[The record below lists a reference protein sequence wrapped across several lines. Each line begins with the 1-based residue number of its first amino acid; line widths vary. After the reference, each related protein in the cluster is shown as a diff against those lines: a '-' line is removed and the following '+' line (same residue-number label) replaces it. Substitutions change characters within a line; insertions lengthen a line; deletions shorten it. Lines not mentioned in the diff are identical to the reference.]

1 MKKDSLSV
9 STESSQVSS
18 IVFCDSTPLTLQNRP
33 LQRIIIDE
41 RERPSGVPEEL
52 RSLGAPVEY
61 RVLDVADYVVGSY
74 AVERKSVRDFVSS
87 LYSGRLFDQ
96 ARRLGE
102 AYRASMLVVEGDLW
116 DELKHVRNPRSLWG
130 ALISSVL
137 DFGLN
142 IFFTP
147 DGKQTAQFLFTL
159 GRGGRHSRGSG
170 GPPII
175 VKKPRGQDI
184 NRFQLSVLASL
195 PGIGPQTAGQLLGY
209 FGSLR
214 KVFSASM
221 TEIAVGAGLGRS
233 KALALTKL
241 LDSRYKASRTLIS
254 QASLRQE

>member
-1 MKKDSLSV
+1 
-9 STESSQVSS
+9 
-18 IVFCDSTPLTLQNRP
+18 
-33 LQRIIIDE
+33 LQRIIVDE

-52 RSLGAPVEY
+52 RSLGVLVEY

-96 ARRLGE
+96 AHRLGE
-102 AYRASMLVVEGDLW
+102 AYRISMLVVEGDLW
-116 DELKHVRNPRSLWG
+116 DEFEHVRNPRSLWG

-159 GRGGRHSRGSG
+159 GKGGRHAKGSG
-170 GPPII
+170 APPIV
-175 VKKPRGQDI
+175 VKKPRSKDL

-195 PGIGPQTAGQLLGY
+195 PGIGPQIAGQLLGY

-214 KVFSASM
+214 GVFSASM
-221 TEIAVGAGLGRS
+221 TEIAVGAGIGRS
-233 KALALTKL
+233 KALAITKL
-241 LDSRYKASRTLIS
+241 LDSRYKASRTIVS
-254 QASLRQE
+254 QASLSKE

>member
-1 MKKDSLSV
+1 M
-9 STESSQVSS
+9 
-18 IVFCDSTPLTLQNRP
+18 
-33 LQRIIIDE
+33 QRIIVDE

-52 RSLGAPVEY
+52 HSLGAPIEY

-74 AVERKSVRDFVSS
+74 AVERKSVRDFLSS

-96 ARRLGE
+96 AQRLGE
-102 AYRASMLVVEGDLW
+102 AYRTSMLVVEGDLW

-159 GRGGRHSRGSG
+159 GKESRHTRGSG

-175 VKKPRGQDI
+175 VKKPRSRDL

-195 PGIGPQTAGQLLGY
+195 PGIGPQMAGQLLLH

-214 KVFSASM
+214 RVFPASM

-241 LDSRYKASRTLIS
+241 LDSRYKASRTAAS
-254 QASLRQE
+254 QASLSQE